1 MPREAQGN
9 CPLAT
14 NVGPEM
20 GLMLGEG
27 RRPGK
32 KKAQD
37 RIPLNLP
44 FRSQEEKGGK

>member
-20 GLMLGEG
+20 GLMLREG

-44 FRSQEEKGGK
+44 FRGQEEKGGK